1 MSTRA
6 PGVAPDAVVAI
17 DGPAGAGKSTVAR
30 ALAARLGL
38 RYLDTGAM
46 YRGVTH
52 AVLRRGVDPA
62 DEPAVARVA
71 AEVRL
76 VVDDAS
82 LEVDGE
88 DATAAIRGPE
98 VTAAVSAV
106 AANSE
111 VRTLLRSRQRDLVAR
126 RGGGVVEGRDIGSVV
141 FPDAILKVYLTASPE
156 VRARRR
162 VAQAGGDEAAIAA
175 SIRERDERDS
185 SRADSPLR
193 LMPDAWVVDTSGSTV
208 DEVVERIA
216 AEYEAR
222 RRRS

>member
-1 MSTRA
+1 
-6 PGVAPDAVVAI
+6 VAI

-62 DEPAVARVA
+62 DGAAVARVA
-71 AEVRL
+71 RETLL
-76 VVDDAS
+76 VIDDDT

-88 DATAAIRGPE
+88 DATAAIRGPA
-98 VTAAVSAV
+98 VTAAVSFV

-111 VRTLLRSRQRDLVAR
+111 VRTLLRGRQRDLVTR

-162 VAQAGGDEAAIAA
+162 VAEAGGDAAEIAEA
-175 SIRERDERDS
+175 IRRRDALDS

-193 LMPDAWVVDTSGSTV
+193 LMPDAWVVDTSDTGV
-208 DEVVERIA
+208 AEVVARIA
-216 AEYEAR
+216 AEFALR
-222 RRRS
+222 RGRA

>member
-1 MSTRA
+1 VAAGAA
-6 PGVAPDAVVAI
+6 PVVAI

-62 DEPAVARVA
+62 DEAAVARVA
-71 AEVRL
+71 RETRL
-76 VVDDAS
+76 VIDDDM

-88 DATAAIRGPE
+88 DATAAIRGPA
-98 VTAAVSAV
+98 VTAAVSLV

-111 VRTLLRSRQRDLVAR
+111 VRTLLRGRQRDLVAR

-162 VAQAGGDEAAIAA
+162 VAEAGGDAAEIAEA
-175 SIRERDERDS
+175 IRRRDALDS
-185 SRADSPLR
+185 SRVDSPLR
-193 LMPDAWVVDTSGSTV
+193 AMPDAWVVDTSDTGV
-208 DEVVERIA
+208 VEVVAQIA
-216 AEYEAR
+216 AEYALR
-222 RRRS
+222 LGRA

>member
-1 MSTRA
+1 MAEAGTT
-6 PGVAPDAVVAI
+6 VVAI

-52 AVLRRGVDPA
+52 AVLRRGVDPT
-62 DEPAVARVA
+62 DEIAVARVA
-71 AEVRL
+71 AQTRL
-76 VVDDAS
+76 VIDDDA

-88 DATAAIRGPE
+88 DATVSIRGRE

-111 VRTLLRSRQRDLVAR
+111 VRALLRERQRDLVAR

-156 VRARRR
+156 VRAGRR
-162 VAQAGGDEAAIAA
+162 VAQAGGDVAEIAA
-175 SIRERDERDS
+175 SIRRRDEQDS

-193 LMPDAWVVDTSGSTV
+193 LMPDAWVVDTSDSTV
-208 DEVVERIA
+208 AQVVERIA
-216 AEYEAR
+216 AEYAAR
-222 RRRS
+222 RRGS